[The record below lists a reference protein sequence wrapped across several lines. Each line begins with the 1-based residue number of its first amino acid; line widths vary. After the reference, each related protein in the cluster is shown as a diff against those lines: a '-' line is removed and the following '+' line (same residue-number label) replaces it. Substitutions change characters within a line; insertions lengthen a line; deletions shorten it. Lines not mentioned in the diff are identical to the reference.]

1 MTDQEGPNEPPKLRV
16 VKAKKP
22 KRNGP
27 LTMTRELY
35 ELAED
40 FWLRKS
46 TRAPKDLIN
55 WGATHGLTKK
65 VVQRLIYR
73 GYEKQ
78 GWAPLRDRARL
89 YDAQQD
95 SNRRR
100 ADAEQARHEADEMA
114 RAKRDNV
121 LVVRNLRALGMQVA
135 SRINNIIH
143 AWPEVA
149 AGAQLTDA
157 EVRRKGLALQP
168 AATALRAI
176 ATSLRDLS
184 ASEMTWI
191 KETAPDK
198 DEAGL
203 DVTRQLLGITA
214 EQWGDFART
223 GKLPPGLAPEALRE
237 MAKMGFQVGAPT
249 A

>member
-1 MTDQEGPNEPPKLRV
+1 MTDQEGPEGPPKLRV

-22 KRNGP
+22 NRGGP
-27 LTMTRELY
+27 KTMTRELY

-40 FWLRKS
+40 HWLKRS
-46 TRAPKDLIN
+46 NRSPKDFAA
-55 WGATHGLTKK
+55 WGAKHGITRK
-65 VVQRLIYR
+65 VASRLIYR

-95 SNRRR
+95 AARRR
-100 ADAEQARHEADEMA
+100 ADADQAKHEADEMA

-135 SRINNIIH
+135 ARINSIIH
-143 AWPEVA
+143 AWPDVA
-149 AGAQLTDA
+149 AGVVLNDAQ
-157 EVRRKGLALQP
+157 VRAKGLALQP
-168 AATALRAI
+168 AASALRAI

-191 KETAPDK
+191 KETAPEK
-198 DEAGL
+198 GEGSL
-203 DVTRQLLGITA
+203 EVTRQLLGITA
-214 EQWGDFART
+214 EQWGEFART
-223 GKLPPGLAPEALRE
+223 GKLPPGLTPEALAELAR
-237 MAKMGFQVGAPT
+237 MGFNVEAPP